1 MFNGYRNIN
10 NEYIY
15 LYLDNNYEF
24 SSDLDTKEK
33 KKLDIINSCNNF
45 IDIHNLKFN
54 DRVYLIS
61 NGLVIGY
68 INKYVLDKYRK

>member
-1 MFNGYRNIN
+1 MFNGYRKIN
-10 NEYIY
+10 DSSVY

-24 SSDLDTKEK
+24 ASDVNTKEK

-45 IDIHNLKFN
+45 ITMHNLKFD

-61 NGLVIGY
+61 NGIVIGY
-68 INKYVLDKYRK
+68 ITKTTLNRYR